1 MRLVM
6 TTLWQIEHGDNGV
19 VVATYHNPPMNYFC
33 AQGAQELMG
42 LIERWKS
49 PQVRA
54 VVLTGAIAGKFITH
68 YSVEELEALA
78 SDEAGMRAA
87 GTSLTDGYHAM
98 LLSLR
103 DLPKPVIVA
112 MNGDTMGGGFEL
124 SLACDI
130 RIAARGDH
138 RIGLPEAKLGIL
150 PGGSGTQRLSRLI
163 GAGRA
168 IEFILRGRVVRPEDA
183 LALGL
188 VHEVAD
194 DAARRA
200 RAVAAELAELPPVSL
215 REIKRAVY
223 QGIDHTLAEGLAIES
238 QAFLA
243 TMLTEDARTAMR
255 AYVAEPLDKRRT
267 FLERPPAL
275 PYRGA

>member
-1 MRLVM
+1 MS
-6 TTLWQIEHGDNGV
+6 LWKIEQDDAGI
-19 VVATYHNPPMNYFC
+19 VVATYPNAPMNYFC
-33 AQGAQELMG
+33 AQGAQELFG
-42 LIERWKS
+42 LIEQWKS

-103 DLPKPVIVA
+103 DLPKPVIAA

-124 SLACDI
+124 TLACDI

-138 RIGLPEAKLGIL
+138 RIGLPESKLGIL

-168 IEFILRGRVVRPEDA
+168 IEFILRGRVVRPEEA

-194 DAARRA
+194 DAAARA
-200 RAVAAELAELPPVSL
+200 RAVAAELAALPPVAL

-223 QGIDHTLAEGLAIES
+223 QGIDHTLAEGLAVES

-255 AYVAEPLDKRRT
+255 AYVAQPLEKRRA

-275 PYRGA
+275 PYRGS

>member
-1 MRLVM
+1 MN
-6 TTLWQIEHGDNGV
+6 LWKIDADADGV
-19 VVATYHNPPMNYFC
+19 VVATYRNAPMNYFC

-42 LIERWKS
+42 LIDGWKA

-54 VVLTGAIAGKFITH
+54 VVLTGALEGKFITH

-78 SDEAGMRAA
+78 SDEAAVRAA

-98 LLSLR
+98 LLTLR

-138 RIGLPEAKLGIL
+138 RIGLPESKFGIL

-194 DAARRA
+194 DALARA
-200 RAVAAELAELPPVSL
+200 RVVAAELAALPPVAL

-223 QGIDHTLAEGLAIES
+223 QGIDLSLADGLAIES

-243 TMLTEDARTAMR
+243 TMLTADARSAMR
-255 AYVAEPLDKRRT
+255 AYVAEPLERRRA
-267 FLERPPAL
+267 FLERPPKL